1 MPGVNE
7 GLGAGEKC
15 GYKKANMR
23 DLCGDVLYIDCV
35 NVHILGM
42 IFYCNFVRS
51 YHWNWVTGVQN
62 FSALFLTTSYEPTI
76 IFTKGKKNCFK

>member
-23 DLCGDVLYIDCV
+23 DLCGDVLYVDCV
-35 NVHILGM
+35 NVNILGM
-42 IFYCNFVRS
+42 IFYYNFVRS
-51 YHWNWVTGVQN
+51 YHCGNWCRVYRI
-62 FSALFLTTSYEPTI
+62 SLRYFLQLL
-76 IFTKGKKNCFK
+76 